1 MSAKLNLAATAIG
14 FDAVD
19 PAMLAHFWSG
29 VTGYHRAVTEID
41 YVRLEGEDLGV
52 SALVFREVESWKKVP
67 NRVAL
72 ELVTDDLGAELAR
85 LIHLGARPVCQIEL
99 CGEVRMVL
107 RDPEGNEFALVE
119 PAVMQTPA
127 QRLRRAA

>member
-1 MSAKLNLAATAIG
+1 MSATQNLAATAIG

-41 YVRLEGEDLGV
+41 YVRLEGDGLGV

-67 NRVAL
+67 NRVSL
-72 ELVTDDLGAELAR
+72 ELVTDDVEAELAR
-85 LIHLGARPVCQIEL
+85 LIPLGARPVGQIEGR
-99 CGEVRMVL
+99 GEVRMVL
-107 RDPEGNEFALVE
+107 RDPEGNEFALVQRD
-119 PAVMQTPA
+119 ASQTPA
-127 QRLRRAA
+127 RRLRRAA